1 MAIEAAI
8 DKKAA
13 AKRSELRDNTIEK
26 STRSHEASLLNTRI
40 TTQESLLQTVQN
52 SMAKVEDQFNSSR

>member
-1 MAIEAAI
+1 MTMEAAI

-26 STRSHEASLLNTRI
+26 PTRSHEASLLNTR
-40 TTQESLLQTVQN
+40 EHN
-52 SMAKVEDQFNSSR
+52 SGIPATNSPELDGQC